1 MTNPMNTKRET
12 KKALAP
18 KAADAKKAVALKATG
33 LSENA
38 TAADSR
44 PIDAGELRG
53 MIFMA
58 RTDAACNPPRC
69 VKKSASP
76 MRPFGTFRG
85 KRQSDADYRKQLLKF
100 ASATE
105 RILKERG
112 VPWYPT
118 ALERLQA
125 KRDLAIE
132 ELVRLWTTPRS
143 KQRSLNA
150 DHIYEAVDRLIIAEL
165 LVQHKWMKQRAV
177 DYAAGKEPTW

>member
-1 MTNPMNTKRET
+1 MAKFKTENSRTIE
-12 KKALAP
+12 
-18 KAADAKKAVALKATG
+18 ADQ
-33 LSENA
+33 
-38 TAADSR
+38 
-44 PIDAGELRG
+44 LRG
-53 MIFMA
+53 MIVMA
-58 RTDAACNPPRC
+58 RADAARTPPRC

-85 KRQSDADYRKQLLKF
+85 KRQSDADYRKQLSKF
-100 ASATE
+100 ANATE
-105 RILKERG
+105 SILKERG
-112 VPWYPT
+112 LRWKPT

-125 KRDLAIE
+125 RRDLAIE

-165 LVQHKWMKQRAV
+165 LVQRKWMKQRAA